1 MDALH
6 DLNRAAY
13 HVVRARL
20 IVARQLRLVAELRD
34 EQRPSEDA
42 ERQLELY
49 ITTLACLE
57 AHERLLRDEVEG
69 KDRTPEWLHLRIQA
83 SAQG

>member
-6 DLNRAAY
+6 ELNRAAH

-20 IVARQLRLVAELRD
+20 IVAQQLRRVAELKG
-34 EQRPSEDA
+34 EQVPSEDA
-42 ERQLELY
+42 ERQLEIYLM
-49 ITTLACLE
+49 TLACLE

-69 KDRTPEWLHLRIQA
+69 KDKTPQWLHLRIQGHA
-83 SAQG
+83 L